1 LPWLGTC
8 NGSSRGERRFGAA
21 VLDTRLPV
29 PALRGTAMEYKGI
42 QFEIIEVT
50 SPCCWKW
57 VVFLHAT
64 KTRTGIALTR
74 ADAMLDAQ
82 AAIEEEL
89 ENRNDA

>member
-1 LPWLGTC
+1 MA
-8 NGSSRGERRFGAA
+8 NVDSEQ
-21 VLDTRLPV
+21 LDTLDTLLPV
-29 PALRGTAMEYKGI
+29 PALRGTAVEYKGI

-50 SPCCWKW
+50 NPCCWKW

-64 KTRTGIALTR
+64 KTRTGIAITR

-89 ENRNDA
+89 ESRNDA

>member
-1 LPWLGTC
+1 VA
-8 NGSSRGERRFGAA
+8 NVDSEQ
-21 VLDTRLPV
+21 LDTLDTLLPV
-29 PALRGTAMEYKGI
+29 PALRGTAVEYKGI

-50 SPCCWKW
+50 NPCCWKW

-64 KTRTGIALTR
+64 KTRTGIAITR

-89 ENRNDA
+89 ESRNDT

>member
-1 LPWLGTC
+1 VA
-8 NGSSRGERRFGAA
+8 NVNSEQ
-21 VLDTRLPV
+21 LDTLDTLLPV
-29 PALRGTAMEYKGI
+29 PALRVTAVEYKGI

-50 SPCCWKW
+50 NPCCWKW

-64 KTRTGIALTR
+64 KTRTGIAITR

-89 ENRNDA
+89 DFRNDA